1 MYFKVLIP
9 SGVLLG
15 WPVKIIGH
23 HNRDH
28 RLERCFL
35 RGKPGD
41 TIIASLNIIGPN
53 FRKLLKALAC
63 ISSPTGGSL
72 PKQYSRALPSYPPGV
87 GKTYQPVWPTI
98 NGRMDPLVQKS
109 NGGFLG
115 GTQFVRCKKYSN
127 RHKGPSWTGRP
138 GHLLAIGHG
147 DSRPQYP
154 PELWRRALRVLLL
167 HLRIKNANQSAP
179 GTFAL
184 AYGLRKKS
192 PDLARLLSGA
202 LKACRGWSRP
212 IANKSD
218 TAESGRPHPGSP
230 RWDLGR
236 LCHPKPVP
244 SRSFKKNILNT
255 DLYKV
260 WSHP

>member
-1 MYFKVLIP
+1 MVLFPSKGSWGELEILRRYFFKVLIP
-9 SGVLLG
+9 SGVLMGKL
-15 WPVKIIGH
+15 VKTIGP

-28 RLERCFL
+28 RLKMKFL

-41 TIIASLNIIGPN
+41 KIIAWLNIIGHN
-53 FRKLLKALAC
+53 FRKPLKALAC
-63 ISSPTGGSL
+63 ISSPSAWSL

-87 GKTYQPVWPTI
+87 GKTYQPVWPTLPSHLTLLGQ
-98 NGRMDPLVQKS
+98 NS
-109 NGGFLG
+109 NDGFLG

-127 RHKGPSWTGRP
+127 RHKGHGWTGRP

-184 AYGLRKKS
+184 AIGLKNKS
-192 PDLARLLSGA
+192 SDLTRLESGA
-202 LKACRGWSRP
+202 MKACRGWSRP
-212 IANKSD
+212 TANKSD
-218 TAESGRPHPGSP
+218 TAESG
-230 RWDLGR
+230 
-236 LCHPKPVP
+236 
-244 SRSFKKNILNT
+244 
-255 DLYKV
+255 
-260 WSHP
+260 